1 MFTCESNIYEKYKFW
16 LYHSEES
23 DGIIFRLFP
32 RWVKV
37 PKDIEFCFEKTNTA
51 PQVISIGQK
60 WKNLT
65 YSHKSGG
72 NKKWSDLKSLG
83 ENEILLDETE
93 WSVVRCRADL
103 IRNSDICEGGGGAV
117 DK

>member
-1 MFTCESNIYEKYKFW
+1 MFTCESNIYGKYKFW

-60 WKNLT
+60 LKNLT

-93 WSVVRCRADL
+93 CSW
-103 IRNSDICEGGGGAV
+103 
-117 DK
+117 